1 MPDGQSGVP
10 ETFDYDVNVVSFPLV
25 APIAVTPQY
34 ERPAYVPENYK
45 WGSAAVGTSGGTIT
59 WAVVSA
65 GQTYPSSEY
74 TSAATAI
81 GSVFMPTIRAAF
93 SRWDEVGNFTFVES
107 SNPMTADIVVMFDEL
122 SGEGSS
128 TIGLAHTYY
137 SAGVVRDSYIS
148 FDIGRRY
155 RLTDGTVQIVGSP
168 TSSSTSDFYT
178 LVLHEVGHALG
189 LDHEDDFPT
198 VMGSFQNSSITD
210 LTSDEINGIRYLYGT
225 PGGAGTDDWGGTTA
239 TTGAIIVGASVIGN
253 IETAGDSDWFRVTLT
268 AGVTYQFDM
277 LGGSSLTDPFLNLRN
292 SSGVVVGS
300 DDDSGDGL
308 NARLVYTPTSSGVYF
323 VDARSA
329 SASGTGFYGVL
340 VTQSSTSNPNPSDDY
355 AGSTSTTGTIAVGG
369 TVNGNIEVGDDRD
382 WFRVTLAAGTT
393 YRVDL
398 NGGTLADP
406 LLYIRNSSGTSV
418 ASDDDSGT
426 GLNASLSY
434 TPTTTG
440 TYYIDAQGA
449 TLSGTGTYTLS
460 LTQTSAADDYTAST
474 STTGS
479 VTVGGTATGRI
490 ETGGDR
496 DWFRVSLTAGA
507 TYRFDVRGIDTSGGT
522 LSDPYLTLR
531 DSNGTLLGSDDD
543 SGTILD
549 AQLSYTATTSG
560 TYYVEARASGSTG
573 TGTYTVGVTQTG
585 TGTGGPDDFGQT
597 ASTAGILSVGQIRTG
612 TFENNQDQDWFAAT
626 LTAGTPYHIQVRG
639 RDTGGGTMV
648 NPSLSI
654 YTSTGLIRFDSDSGF
669 GADAFLSFTPTST
682 GIYYIA
688 PEALFA
694 GTGTY
699 TVQLVEAIGGD
710 DAWNSAL
717 SSVVLP
723 VGLTF
728 AGNIG
733 NSFDTDYIHVDMVA
747 GTTYQIDV
755 RGAASGVGTLS
766 DPYLSI
772 LKPNTF
778 SADKVDNDSG
788 TGADAQLIYTA
799 TVTGRHDLAVEAI
812 GGALGSY
819 VVSVVPTT
827 APPAQDYPATVAT
840 TGVVNVGGTLSS
852 TIDQAADVD
861 WIRVNLTAGTL
872 YRFDARGSASG
883 GGTLADPALQLL
895 NSSGTVLASDSDSGT
910 GVDSRIMFQATT
922 SGSYYLAARSNSST
936 ATGTY
941 TIAATASPDDYAAN
955 TGTTGTLTVGGTA
968 HGLLETS
975 GDRDWFRVSLT
986 ANTTYTISLS
996 GTALGNALRWTE
1008 SSFYVRNGSG
1018 FQLATASSSGLGA
1031 SAVLTYT
1038 ASTTGT
1044 YIIDTQAYSSGVGS
1058 YTVSIAT
1065 GRAQQADMQ
1074 PAIGEETDLSAAD
1087 LAAIMAPPAIMLDE
1101 PPVQMARSITVLA
1114 EDPLSVI
1121 LTPPPANLFQPP
1133 TAPQNPFMANTPL
1146 DQLFQQQLSNSYN
1159 LLPF

>member
-1 MPDGQSGVP
+1 MPDGRSGVL
-10 ETFDYDVNVVSFPLV
+10 ENLDGGVNAVSLPLT
-25 APIAVTPQY
+25 APIAVMPQF
-34 ERPAYVPENYK
+34 ERPSYVPEDYK
-45 WGSAAVGTSGGTIT
+45 WGSAAVGTSGGTIS

-65 GQTYPSSEY
+65 GQTYPSGEF
-74 TSAATAI
+74 TSQAQAI

-107 SNPMTADIVVMFDEL
+107 SSPTTADIVIMFDEL
-122 SGEGSS
+122 SGEGAS

-137 SAGVVRDSYIS
+137 SAGSARDSYIS

-155 RLTDGTVQIVGSP
+155 RLTDGSVQIVGSP

-225 PGGAGTDDWGGTTA
+225 PGGVGTDDWAGSTA
-239 TTGAIIVGASVIGN
+239 TTGAIIVGASVIGT

-268 AGVTYQFDM
+268 AGVSYQFDM
-277 LGGSSLTDPFLNLRN
+277 VGGGSLADPFLNLRN
-292 SSGVVVGS
+292 SSGVVVAS

-308 NARLVYTPTSSGVYF
+308 NARVVYTPTSSGTYY

-329 SASGTGFYGVL
+329 SASGTGVYGVL
-340 VTQSSTSNPNPSDDY
+340 VTQSSSNNPNPNDDY
-355 AGSTSTTGTIAVGG
+355 AGSTSTTGAIAVGG
-369 TVNGNIEVGDDRD
+369 SVSGNIEVGDDRD
-382 WFRVTLAAGTT
+382 WFRVTLTAGVT

-398 NGGTLADP
+398 NGNSLADP

-418 ASDDDSGT
+418 ASDDDSGQ
-426 GLNASLSY
+426 GLNATLSY

-460 LTQTSAADDYTAST
+460 LTQTGG
-474 STTGS
+474 GS
-479 VTVGGTATGRI
+479 
-490 ETGGDR
+490 
-496 DWFRVSLTAGA
+496 
-507 TYRFDVRGIDTSGGT
+507 
-522 LSDPYLTLR
+522 
-531 DSNGTLLGSDDD
+531 
-543 SGTILD
+543 
-549 AQLSYTATTSG
+549 
-560 TYYVEARASGSTG
+560 
-573 TGTYTVGVTQTG
+573 
-585 TGTGGPDDFGQT
+585 GGPDDFGQT
-597 ASTAGILSVGQIRTG
+597 ANTAGIISVGQIRTG

-626 LTAGTPYHIQVRG
+626 LTGGTTYQIQVRG

-648 NPSLSI
+648 DPSLSI

-669 GADAFLSFTPTST
+669 GADAFLSFTPSST

-688 PEALFA
+688 PEALLA

-699 TVQLVEAIGGD
+699 TVQLVEAVNGD
-710 DAWNSAL
+710 DAWNSGF

-733 NSFDTDYIHVDMVA
+733 SGFDTDYIHVDMVA

-772 LKPNTF
+772 LKPNTS
-778 SADKVDNDSG
+778 SADRVDNDSG
-788 TGADAQLIYTA
+788 TGTDAQLVYTA

-819 VVSVVPTT
+819 VVSVTQST
-827 APPAQDYPATVAT
+827 APQGDDYPSTLAT
-840 TGVVNVGGTLSS
+840 TGVVNVGSARTGA
-852 TIDQAADVD
+852 IEQGADVD
-861 WIRVNLTAGTL
+861 WIRVSLTAGTL
-872 YRFDARGSASG
+872 YRFDARGVGSS
-883 GGTLADPALQLL
+883 GGTLADPTLSLVNAE
-895 NSSGTVLASDSDSGT
+895 GTVIRADNDSGRGT
-910 GVDSRIMFQATT
+910 DSRILFTPT
-922 SGSYYLAARSNSST
+922 LSGNYYLAVRSTSST
-936 ATGTY
+936 ATGSY
-941 TIAATASPDDYAAN
+941 TVAATANPDDYAAN
-955 TGTTGTLTVGGTA
+955 TGTSGTIAVGATVE
-968 HGLLETS
+968 GLVEVA
-975 GDRDWFRVSLT
+975 GDRDWFRATLT
-986 ANTTYTISLS
+986 ANTTYTIRLS
-996 GTALGNALRWTE
+996 GTATGNALRWTE
-1008 SSFYVRNGSG
+1008 SQFYVRNGSG

-1038 ASTTGT
+1038 PSTTGT
-1044 YIIDTQAYSSGVGS
+1044 FIIDAQAYSAGVGS
-1058 YTVSIAT
+1058 YTLSVTT
-1065 GRAQQADMQ
+1065 GSAQQSD
-1074 PAIGEETDLSAAD
+1074 PAPTIVQETALSPAD
-1087 LAAIMAPPAIMLDE
+1087 LAAVTAPPAIALDT
-1101 PPVQMARSITVLA
+1101 PPVQMARSITVLV
-1114 EDPLSVI
+1114 EDRLSAL
-1121 LTPPPANLFQPP
+1121 LTPPPSDLFPP
-1133 TAPQNPFMANTPL
+1133 PAEQQNSFLANTPF
-1146 DQLFQQQLSNSYN
+1146 DQLFQQQSGNTYT